1 MVRRATV
8 EDRAAYSES
17 TVVDRPSVA
26 SVIANVVSVVYV
38 TMFSLIALDTLL
50 RALGA
55 RPGNGFV
62 HAVRVLA
69 RPLVAPFGG
78 MFTHQTYWASALIAA
93 VVYTIA
99 FLIATAVLRRDT
111 TL

>member
-17 TVVDRPSVA
+17 TVVDHPSVA
-26 SVIANVVSVVYV
+26 SVIANVISVVYV
-38 TMFSLIALDTLL
+38 TVFSLLALDTLL

-62 HAVRVLA
+62 HAIRVLA
-69 RPLVAPFGG
+69 RPLIAPFTG

-93 VVYTIA
+93 VVYTFA
-99 FLIATAVLRRDT
+99 FLIAMTLLRRDT
-111 TL
+111 TI